1 MTHEEFE
8 RIVKTIPTFS
18 NRVKMKNYHRS
29 LIQQIATLETINLAL
44 VQKRAELEDLE
55 RQLTDE
61 HERSKAWQE
70 FRQLVQLHHAC
81 PPDISADF
89 IRAIMAVL
97 KEE

>member
-44 VQKRAELEDLE
+44 VQKRAELEE
-55 RQLTDE
+55 EIATDDVLLANSN
-61 HERSKAWQE
+61 RILKE
-70 FRQLVQLHHAC
+70 FPC
-81 PPDISADF
+81 PVHGECVPYVIEKL
-89 IRAIMAVL
+89 RAGL
-97 KEE
+97 KEER